1 MRFLWEKNPVST
13 VDVHHFSTVDFF
25 FKLYLLCSLANYLSS
40 LQLHSQHCSQLLSAC
55 TFVQAN
61 LERKPN
67 PKEALSNFLRSW
79 NIVVFF
85 ANGNNVLL
93 KYKYVLNICY
103 VQDVVPVIVI

>member
-1 MRFLWEKNPVST
+1 MGEESCKYSRCTSFLNCGLFFLIVPALFFGQLFVIFAITLAALLST
-13 VDVHHFSTVDFF
+13 
-25 FKLYLLCSLANYLSS
+25 
-40 LQLHSQHCSQLLSAC
+40 SAC

-67 PKEALSNFLRSW
+67 PKETLSNFLRSW